1 MNTIK
6 EEVKPIDIKA
16 QADLDRL
23 KEKYKDQKKE
33 TNKEIP
39 KQETEIINQINPQ
52 EIEQEIEMLNGIYNQ
67 TTQRNL
73 PNPAIL
79 SYKMGSMS
87 YKKKHGKSPLELM
100 DKYPF
105 MYFVAFGLFVITDI
119 VANLPKKKSQN
130 IPNQQKS
137 NQEKSEQPE
146 EVKQNIEIVKP
157 IGATEDLN

>member
-1 MNTIK
+1 
-6 EEVKPIDIKA
+6 
-16 QADLDRL
+16 
-23 KEKYKDQKKE
+23 
-33 TNKEIP
+33 
-39 KQETEIINQINPQ
+39 
-52 EIEQEIEMLNGIYNQ
+52 MLNGIYNQ
-67 TTQRNL
+67 TTKRNL

-87 YKKKHGKSPLELM
+87 YQKKHGKSPLELM

-130 IPNQQKS
+130 ITNQQKS

>member
-1 MNTIK
+1 MGQIK

-23 KEKYKDQKKE
+23 KEKYKDQKKDSKE
-33 TNKEIP
+33 TP
-39 KQETEIINQINPQ
+39 KIDPEVITQINPQ

-67 TTQRNL
+67 TTKRNL

-87 YKKKHGKSPLELM
+87 YQKKNGKSPLELL
-100 DKYPF
+100 DRYPF
-105 MYFVAFGLFVITDI
+105 MYFIAFGLFIITDI
-119 VANLPKKKSQN
+119 VANLPKKKTEN
-130 IPNQQKS
+130 TNKKDPDPIK
-137 NQEKSEQPE
+137 PE
-146 EVKQNIEIVKP
+146 TEGVKQNIEAVKP

>member
-16 QADLDRL
+16 QNDLDRL

-39 KQETEIINQINPQ
+39 KHEPEIINQINPQ

-67 TTQRNL
+67 TTKRNL

-87 YKKKHGKSPLELM
+87 YQKKHGKSPLELM

-119 VANLPKKKSQN
+119 VANLPKRKSQN
-130 IPNQQKS
+130 NQQ
-137 NQEKSEQPE
+137 QEKTNNAKSEQPE
-146 EVKQNIEIVKP
+146 EVTKNIEVVKP